1 MLFISH
7 KYSTFVA
14 NIQHMII
21 VIFGQPGCG
30 KTTLSQA
37 LDVNHWILDGDRI
50 RTVFK
55 DTDYSKEGRIKN
67 LNRASDI
74 AVFQKSMYSNIGI
87 TIAMVHPYEESRKYL
102 TDMCKKLKI
111 PLKWI
116 YLIYEEDRGKN
127 DFKVE
132 DFELPHM
139 DNVDAIINTSNTS
152 IQDSVDKIKNICR
165 IF

>member
-1 MLFISH
+1 
-7 KYSTFVA
+7 
-14 NIQHMII
+14 MII
-21 VIFGQPGCG
+21 VIFGQPGSG

-37 LDVNHWILDGDRI
+37 LDINHWLLDGDRI

-55 DTDYSKEGRIKN
+55 DTDYSREGRIKN

-74 AVFQKSMYSNIGI
+74 AVFQKSMYKDVGI
-87 TIAMVHPYEESRKYL
+87 TIAMVHPYEESRQYL

-111 PLKWI
+111 PLKWV
-116 YLIYEEDRGKN
+116 YLIHEDDRGKEQ
-127 DFKVE
+127 FKVA

-139 DNVDAIINTSNTS
+139 DNIDVIINTSNTTVK
-152 IQDSVDKIKNICR
+152 QSVDKIKRICR